1 MTTTYAER
9 DTQATMTISELI
21 SAMTEVQKLIANHDK
36 DCHWGSLTAEMLGKS
51 YFSLAESLRRVTGNL
66 FFSI

>member
-9 DTQATMTISELI
+9 TTQAVTISELI
-21 SAMTEVQKLIANHDK
+21 SAMAEVQKLIASHDK
-36 DCHWGSLTAEMLGKS
+36 DCYWGSLTAEMLGKS
-51 YFSLAESLRRVTGNL
+51 YFSLAEALRKVTGNL